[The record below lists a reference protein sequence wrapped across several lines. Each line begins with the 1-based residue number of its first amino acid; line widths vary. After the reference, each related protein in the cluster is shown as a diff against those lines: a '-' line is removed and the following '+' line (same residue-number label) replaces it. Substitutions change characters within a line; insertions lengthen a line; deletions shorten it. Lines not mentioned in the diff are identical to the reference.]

1 MKNEHY
7 IACHEC
13 DLIHELP
20 DLPEIPE
27 GSAAKCQRCEA
38 TLYRPKKDSLNRT
51 LALAVAGSI
60 LFVIA
65 NTFPFIGFKIGANIR
80 ETTLATG
87 VWELYNQGM
96 GIVATLVL
104 ITVVIVP
111 AIHLCCL
118 LYIIIPIQLN
128 KVPTFLV
135 PVFRLYLFLKPWGMM
150 EIFMLGILVSGFKL
164 IKMATLIPGLSLF
177 AFFGLIVVLTSILVS
192 IDEHLIW
199 EKVDYS

>member
-1 MKNEHY
+1 MKKDHF

-13 DLIHELP
+13 DLIHN
-20 DLPEIPE
+20 LPEVPVGE
-27 GSAAKCQRCEA
+27 VARCLRCES
-38 TLYRPKKDSLNRT
+38 TLHRPRKDSLNRT
-51 LALAVAGSI
+51 LALAMAGSM

-65 NTFPFIGFKIGANIR
+65 NTFPFIAFKIGAQVR

-87 VWELYNQGM
+87 IFELFNQNM
-96 GIVATLVL
+96 GLIATLVL

-111 AIHLCCL
+111 AINLCCL
-118 LYIIIPIQLN
+118 LYIILPLQLN
-128 KVPTFLV
+128 RTPIFMV

-164 IKMATLIPGLSLF
+164 IKMASLIPGLSLF
-177 AFFGLIVVLTSILVS
+177 AFFGLIFVLTTILVTL
-192 IDEHLIW
+192 DEHLIW